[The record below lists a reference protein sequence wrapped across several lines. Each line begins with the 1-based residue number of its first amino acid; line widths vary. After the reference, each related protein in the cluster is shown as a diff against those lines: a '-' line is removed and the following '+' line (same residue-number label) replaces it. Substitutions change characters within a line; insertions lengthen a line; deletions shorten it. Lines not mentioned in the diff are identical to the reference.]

1 LEECLWDP
9 SDPEAE
15 QDCTLMREYLNPTP
29 KRPMAKPHQN
39 VTKFIAWAQAD
50 PEMLRETVRGSLQC
64 FSYFLKLAC
73 CSVPNQNLAVKL
85 RLSFA
90 DALLR
95 RVLSAGAL
103 TRLAMSKSYSELA
116 ELAEHLAQA
125 DRTEADYAVFQSCLE
140 RLTEDG
146 VFFDAAAEGF

>member
-1 LEECLWDP
+1 
-9 SDPEAE
+9 
-15 QDCTLMREYLNPTP
+15 
-29 KRPMAKPHQN
+29 
-39 VTKFIAWAQAD
+39 
-50 PEMLRETVRGSLQC
+50 VRGSLQC